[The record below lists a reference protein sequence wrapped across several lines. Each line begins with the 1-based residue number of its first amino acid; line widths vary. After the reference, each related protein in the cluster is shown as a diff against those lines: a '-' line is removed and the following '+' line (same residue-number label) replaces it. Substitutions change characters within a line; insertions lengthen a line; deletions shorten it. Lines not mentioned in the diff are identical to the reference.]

1 MYTLN
6 HYPKN
11 YEYSNDTESLNFIII
26 KALRFLFSSRRIIHT
41 LSFFLL
47 RLSRFTSPQKV
58 QKYENIYNIPKSHFP
73 WKKCGY
79 CAQVY
84 SINSSLFYWSF
95 FFFLLDEHICGDW
108 STCWYW
114 FVFFILASKCVV
126 WWHFCTIS
134 QSPIFGNIFNTYLNK
149 IFLIISCWFKLQ
161 WFF

>member
-47 RLSRFTSPQKV
+47 RLSRFTSPKKV

-95 FFFLLDEHICGDW
+95 FFFYLMSTFVEIGALVDIGLCFLFLLPNVLCGDI
-108 STCWYW
+108 
-114 FVFFILASKCVV
+114 FV
-126 WWHFCTIS
+126 
-134 QSPIFGNIFNTYLNK
+134 P
-149 IFLIISCWFKLQ
+149 
-161 WFF
+161 